1 MVAVS
6 SGVVVLQDN
15 NGLWGAICD
24 MHGWVGGLGMGKAGA
39 SDPDPVW
46 FGKSFSKEA
55 EVESKCTELQ

>member
-24 MHGWVGGLGMGKAGA
+24 MDGLVGWWMGKAGA
-39 SDPDPVW
+39 SDPVPVW

-55 EVESKCTELQ
+55 EFESKCTELQ